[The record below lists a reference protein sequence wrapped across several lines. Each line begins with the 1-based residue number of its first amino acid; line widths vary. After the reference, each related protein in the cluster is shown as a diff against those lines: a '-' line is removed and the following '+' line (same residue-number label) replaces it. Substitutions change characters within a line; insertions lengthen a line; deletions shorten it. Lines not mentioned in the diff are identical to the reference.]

1 MSLRSPLKPA
11 VSRVLPQGCAPLQQW
26 SRSQRAGWP
35 SRRFPTRWRAS
46 RSTVSSPG
54 IPRAGLRLTS
64 CIPTFFPRPE
74 RPGVLIRLFQPSR
87 PPHTSRQY
95 ESADQRL
102 LSGWSISGARL
113 EMSCCGIKRRSI
125 FDPFKHKIRGEPWPA
140 IGMVPVDRTVIIG
153 QGPIIGF
160 VEIIFVDPKVRFLPH
175 HPFQI
180 NAADAISSDFGDRF
194 NERPRHRPSITTR
207 GTDDASAIWTAACN
221 AVRSIA
227 SR

>member
-26 SRSQRAGWP
+26 SRFQRAGWP

-113 EMSCCGIKRRSI
+113 EMSCCGIKSEINLRSVQAQDPRRAMAGNRHGTGRSNG
-125 FDPFKHKIRGEPWPA
+125 DNRSGANNRIR
-140 IGMVPVDRTVIIG
+140 
-153 QGPIIGF
+153 
-160 VEIIFVDPKVRFLPH
+160 
-175 HPFQI
+175 
-180 NAADAISSDFGDRF
+180 
-194 NERPRHRPSITTR
+194 
-207 GTDDASAIWTAACN
+207 
-221 AVRSIA
+221 
-227 SR
+227 